1 MAYGT
6 YDRRLNDT
14 SGGDAAIAAL
24 TPAALTAVLGSTV
37 LTKRVV
43 EPITVDRFGYHP
55 SVAFIYGSG
64 PVTGVLGLYRYPHG
78 LVCFDLPTALAMCNA
93 LTTAMNA
100 HAADAVIHKIADV
113 ASGFPLPTTPVV
125 DLPGMM
131 VQVNLMQIAYAAHN
145 VDAIISPTPTIH
157 VATTTTQALAGSS
170 AVTTLVLTIAKLN
183 DILTKYNLHQLYVTG
198 HYFGNYHPAYKV
210 LLGTL
215 NLVDLSPIG
224 WNYFSDIDNQP
235 QVAVPPYQGV
245 GYKGVADFA
254 PGDVVAIEI
263 KTLAVGGTGTGNF
276 VPYFC
281 DHTRAEETQNCPMMV
296 DLTPVK
302 AAVPNNVLGD

>member
-1 MAYGT
+1 MT
-6 YDRRLNDT
+6 
-14 SGGDAAIAAL
+14 
-24 TPAALTAVLGSTV
+24 
-37 LTKRVV
+37 
-43 EPITVDRFGYHP
+43 
-55 SVAFIYGSG
+55 
-64 PVTGVLGLYRYPHG
+64 
-78 LVCFDLPTALAMCNA
+78 NA
-93 LTTAMNA
+93 LTTALNA
-100 HAADAVIHKIADV
+100 HAADVLIHKVVDT

-125 DLPGMM
+125 DLPGMI
-131 VQVNLMQIAYAAHN
+131 VQLNLMQIAYKAHN
-145 VDAIISPTPTIH
+145 TDAIISPTPTIH
-157 VATTTTQALAGSS
+157 VATTTTQAPANDTAVSTLA
-170 AVTTLVLTIAKLN
+170 TCIAKAN
-183 DILTKYNLHQLYVTG
+183 DLLTKYNLHQLYVTG

-235 QVAVPPYQGV
+235 QVAVSPYQGLD
-245 GYKGVADFA
+245 YKGVADFS

-281 DHTRAEETQNCPMMV
+281 DHIRAEETQNCPMMV

-302 AAVPNNVLGD
+302 TAVTNNVVGD